1 MKPLRIAPRA
11 RRGIGRILP
20 WLGLAWGALMLS
32 ACALGLPPKTVP
44 LQVSPKWQAPLP
56 HQGQIS
62 SLRGWWQ
69 AQGDPL
75 LLDLLDAAQDAS
87 ASVAQAGARLQS
99 ARASL
104 VAAQA
109 ALLPRMDGSLSTSRG
124 QTQPGMP
131 VATSTAIGAQA
142 SWEIDL
148 VGANRV
154 VKDAAD
160 AQVQTG
166 QAQWHDARVAVAA
179 EVANTYF
186 GVRACRRQA
195 DLAARDATSRQET
208 ARLTEL
214 LLGAGL
220 ARSADLALAQASAAD
235 SRRRL
240 TQHNADCDLGVKALV
255 ALTALDEPTLRL
267 RLGTGSAPAP
277 ELPGF
282 AMAQLPA
289 QIISQRPDVFA
300 AERDVLVASAA
311 VGSAQAQR
319 WPRLTL
325 SGAIGALRYGTG
337 GPDTEMSTWSFGP
350 LALSLPLFDAGQR
363 AANADAA
370 QANYA
375 QSVVSYRAKVRAAVR
390 EVEEALV
397 ALQSVQARI
406 ADATLAFQ
414 GYAHALN
421 ASSQRYQQGMA
432 SLLELEEA
440 RRYALAA
447 ESALDA
453 LQFERQRAWVSLYR
467 AAGGG
472 WEPEGAQA
480 ASVPGTSASH

>member
-1 MKPLRIAPRA
+1 MPNLG
-11 RRGIGRILP
+11 GIRP
-20 WLGLAWGALMLS
+20 WLALGAVLLS
-32 ACALGLPPKTVP
+32 GCALNLPPKTVP
-44 LQVSPKWQAPLP
+44 LQVSPQWQAPLP
-56 HQGQIS
+56 HQGQLS

-69 AQGDPL
+69 SQGDPL

-87 ASVAQAGARLQS
+87 ASVAQAEARLQS
-99 ARASL
+99 ARANQT
-104 VAAQA
+104 AARA
-109 ALLPRMDGSLSTSRG
+109 ALLPRVDGSLATSRG
-124 QTQPGMP
+124 QTQPATP
-131 VATSTAIGAQA
+131 VATSTVIGAQA
-142 SWEIDL
+142 SWELDL

-160 AQVQTG
+160 AQVQAG

-186 GVRACRRQA
+186 GLRACRRQA
-195 DLAARDATSRQET
+195 DIAARDAASRQET
-208 ARLTEL
+208 ARLTDL

-220 ARSADLALAQASAAD
+220 VRSGDLALAQASAAD

-240 TQHNADCDLGVKALV
+240 TQQNADCDLSVKALV
-255 ALTALDEPTLRL
+255 ALTALDETTLRQ
-267 RLGTGSAPAP
+267 RLSANPVPSP

-282 AMAQLPA
+282 AVAQVPA
-289 QIISQRPDVFA
+289 QTISQRPDVFA

-325 SGAIGALRYGTG
+325 SGSIGALRYSSAGA
-337 GPDTEMSTWSFGP
+337 DTDMSTWSFGP

-363 AANADAA
+363 AANVDAA

-375 QSVVSYRAKVRAAVR
+375 QSVVAYRAKVRAAVR
-390 EVEEALV
+390 EVEDALV
-397 ALQSVQARI
+397 ALQSAQARR
-406 ADATLAFQ
+406 ADATLALR
-414 GYAHALN
+414 GYAQALD
-421 ASSQRYQQGMA
+421 SSAQRYQQGMA
-432 SLLELEEA
+432 SLVELEEA

-453 LQFERQRAWVSLYR
+453 LQLERQRAWVSLYR

-480 ASVPGTSASH
+480 ASAPGPGATP

>member
-1 MKPLRIAPRA
+1 MNRISMHALRGFCRTRPTA
-11 RRGIGRILP
+11 
-20 WLGLAWGALMLS
+20 WLALGALWLS
-32 ACALGLPPKTVP
+32 GCALSLPPKTVAAP
-44 LQVSPKWQAPLP
+44 LSPQWQAPLP

-99 ARASL
+99 ARASQ
-104 VAAQA
+104 AAA
-109 ALLPRMDGSLSTSRG
+109 RSALLPRVDGSLATSRG
-124 QTQPGMP
+124 QTQPGTA
-131 VATSTAIGAQA
+131 VATSTSIGAQA

-160 AQVQTG
+160 AQVQAG

-186 GVRACRRQA
+186 GLRACRRQA
-195 DLAARDATSRQET
+195 DIAARDAASRQET
-208 ARLTEL
+208 ARLTDL
-214 LLGAGL
+214 LLRAGV
-220 ARSADLALAQASAAD
+220 ARSGDLALAQASAAD

-240 TQHNADCDLGVKALV
+240 TQQNADCDLAVKALV
-255 ALTALDEPTLRL
+255 ALTALDEPLLRQ
-267 RLGTGSAPAP
+267 RLGTSPVPAP

-282 AMAQLPA
+282 AVAQLPA
-289 QIISQRPDVFA
+289 HTISQRPDVFA

-311 VGSAQAQR
+311 VGSAQAQA

-325 SGAIGALRYGTG
+325 NGSIGALRYTSAGA
-337 GPDTEMSTWSFGP
+337 DTDMSTWSFGP
-350 LALSLPLFDAGQR
+350 LALSLPLFDAGLR
-363 AANADAA
+363 AANVDAA

-375 QSVVSYRAKVRAAVR
+375 QSVVAYRAKVRAAVR
-390 EVEEALV
+390 EVEDALV
-397 ALQSVQARI
+397 ALQSAQARR
-406 ADATLAFQ
+406 ADATLAFK
-414 GYAHALN
+414 GYAQAFDS
-421 ASSQRYQQGMA
+421 SSQRYQQGMA
-432 SLLELEEA
+432 SLVELEEA

-453 LQFERQRAWVSLYR
+453 LQLERQRAWVSLYR

-472 WEPEGAQA
+472 WEPEGAHA
-480 ASVPGTSASH
+480 ASASGTSAAP

>member
-1 MKPLRIAPRA
+1 MPVMRA
-11 RRGIGRILP
+11 R
-20 WLGLAWGALMLS
+20 LGLGRVRPGAWLALGAFLLS
-32 ACALGLPPKTVP
+32 GCALSLPPKSVAV
-44 LQVSPKWQAPLP
+44 QVSPQWQAPLP

-99 ARASL
+99 ARASQ
-104 VAAQA
+104 AAA
-109 ALLPRMDGSLSTSRG
+109 RSALLPRVDGSLATSRG
-124 QTQPGMP
+124 QTQPGTA
-131 VATSTAIGAQA
+131 VATSTSIGAQA

-160 AQVQTG
+160 AQVQAG

-179 EVANTYF
+179 EVANSYF
-186 GVRACRRQA
+186 GLRACRRQA
-195 DLAARDATSRQET
+195 DISLRDAASRQET
-208 ARLTEL
+208 ERLTAL

-220 ARSADLALAQASAAD
+220 ARSGDLALAQASAAD

-240 TQHNADCDLGVKALV
+240 TQQNADCDLGVKALV
-255 ALTALDEPTLRL
+255 ALTALEEPLLRQ
-267 RLGTGSAPAP
+267 RLDTKPVPAP
-277 ELPGF
+277 DLPGF
-282 AMAQLPA
+282 AVAQVPA
-289 QIISQRPDVFA
+289 QTVSQRPDVFA

-325 SGAIGALRYGTG
+325 SGSVGALRYSSAGA
-337 GPDTEMSTWSFGP
+337 DTDMSTWSFGP
-350 LALSLPLFDAGQR
+350 LALNLPLFDAGLR
-363 AANADAA
+363 LANVDAA

-375 QSVVSYRAKVRAAVR
+375 QSVVAYRAKVRAAVR
-390 EVEEALV
+390 EVEDALV
-397 ALQSVQARI
+397 SLQSAQARR
-406 ADATLAFQ
+406 ADATLAFK
-414 GYAHALN
+414 GYAQALDS
-421 ASSQRYQQGMA
+421 SSQRYQQGMA
-432 SLLELEEA
+432 SLIELEEA

-447 ESALDA
+447 ESALDG
-453 LQFERQRAWVSLYR
+453 LQLERQRAWVSLYR

-472 WEPEGAQA
+472 WEPEGAPL
-480 ASVPGTSASH
+480 ASAP